1 MKDRRTP
8 SEPEALWKED
18 DMAGGQKVRA
28 MVVILRTNG
37 CCWVRH
43 GGCTM
48 CGYREA
54 SLNNVTVKDLESQLE
69 AALSRYSGEPF
80 VKIYTSRSFLD
91 DNEIPAP
98 FRKKVY
104 EAFSGCSRLLFES
117 RPEFITEETVKEL
130 PPNVTVALGLE
141 SSDPEVLEKSVHK
154 GFAPEDIRRAGTLLK
169 SHNIGVR
176 TYLLLKPPFLTE
188 SAAIEDAVSSAL
200 FADGFSDEIS
210 VNPLNVQHGTMV
222 ERLWKKGEFR
232 PPWIWSL
239 FEVFRRLSGKVSA
252 RVISSPS
259 GGGSQRGVHN
269 CGQCD
274 RSALDAIERFNFSQD
289 ISDLNVSCGCIEKWK
304 LCMESGKI
312 LGSPAD
318 VERDFGNE
326 LMLKVI

>member
-1 MKDRRTP
+1 
-8 SEPEALWKED
+8 
-18 DMAGGQKVRA
+18 MAGGQKVRA

-54 SLNNVTVKDLESQLE
+54 SLNNVTEKDLESQLE
-69 AALSRYSGEPF
+69 TALSRYSGEPF
-80 VKIYTSRSFLD
+80 VKIYTSGSFLD

-104 EAFSGCSRLLFES
+104 ETFSGCSRLLFES

-289 ISDLNVSCGCIEKWK
+289 ISDLNVSCGCAEKWK

-312 LGSPAD
+312 LGTPAD

>member
-80 VKIYTSRSFLD
+80 VKIYTSGSFLD

-239 FEVFRRLSGKVSA
+239 FEVFRRLSGKVGA

-269 CGQCD
+269 CGECD
-274 RSALDAIERFNFSQD
+274 RSALEAIERFNFSQD

>member
-1 MKDRRTP
+1 MPASAAAPTSAASP
-8 SEPEALWKED
+8 SPL
-18 DMAGGQKVRA
+18 
-28 MVVILRTNG
+28 
-37 CCWVRH
+37 
-43 GGCTM
+43 
-48 CGYREA
+48 
-54 SLNNVTVKDLESQLE
+54 
-69 AALSRYSGEPF
+69 
-80 VKIYTSRSFLD
+80 
-91 DNEIPAP
+91 
-98 FRKKVY
+98 
-104 EAFSGCSRLLFES
+104 
-117 RPEFITEETVKEL
+117 
-130 PPNVTVALGLE
+130 
-141 SSDPEVLEKSVHK
+141 
-154 GFAPEDIRRAGTLLK
+154 
-169 SHNIGVR
+169 
-176 TYLLLKPPFLTE
+176 LTE

-239 FEVFRRLSGKVSA
+239 FEVFRQLSGKVGA

-312 LGSPAD
+312 LGTPAD